1 VIVTPLTLKFLSS
14 ADYAFWALQQTIISL
29 SLLADSGFG
38 HTTQRAVSFFY
49 EGASRLPKTLKDY
62 KEFDEKSG
70 EPNKEKLMALLSTSS
85 RVYLFLSLLVVSIIT
100 SIGYLSLRNVM
111 TMSDNES
118 SLFISFIFMI
128 IISLVSIQNMKWTSF
143 LIGIRRIAVLQRFNT
158 IMNMLKIMV
167 FLIVLFVDPR
177 VINFMTVLLALA
189 MVNFFYFRSRVLQWF
204 KANEITRHPRFFD
217 KAIFDSMWS
226 ATWRM
231 GISQW
236 GYFFSKYGTDLII
249 AQMKNAPLIAGYLFT
264 KKILQF
270 IRRLSE
276 ASVNAH
282 LPEHYSKMAVKKYKE
297 VKEKLSADMFLTTF
311 MQIAGYTAFGILS
324 VPLFDIL
331 GIDKE
336 LVPLFVF
343 IIMSLTELFDSFSW
357 VHGTVYVSTNHV
369 PFMIPTVINGALI
382 VLMSYL
388 SLGTWGIQGVILSK
402 FIIQLAFINWFAPYL
417 NLNLLNW
424 KFSQH
429 MKDISILGGKLWFFK
444 IKAVISKL

>member
-1 VIVTPLTLKFLSS
+1 
-14 ADYAFWALQQTIISL
+14 
-29 SLLADSGFG
+29 
-38 HTTQRAVSFFY
+38 
-49 EGASRLPKTLKDY
+49 
-62 KEFDEKSG
+62 
-70 EPNKEKLMALLSTSS
+70 
-85 RVYLFLSLLVVSIIT
+85 
-100 SIGYLSLRNVM
+100 
-111 TMSDNES
+111 
-118 SLFISFIFMI
+118 
-128 IISLVSIQNMKWTSF
+128 MKWTSF

-297 VKEKLSADMFLTTF
+297 VKEKLSADMFLNTF

-324 VPLFDIL
+324 VPLFDAL